1 MDGCDAGLSFVWDAR
16 LSLQTG
22 AVAVVVVVAGIA
34 LNSNL
39 LHRFL
44 TLTSSTSFAFS
55 SSTTQPRP
63 STIATVSLLV
73 HSFDDVATD
82 EHSRGGRDFSS
93 QLSLTVLFAGWSP
106 FEIMTMFFR
115 DVITADCEETGE
127 SAERKS
133 SLNDDERVS
142 GDAHAEV
149 FAFRSRGV
157 RRD

>member
-1 MDGCDAGLSFVWDAR
+1 MDGCDEGLSFARDAR

-22 AVAVVVVVAGIA
+22 AVVVVVVVVAGIA

-63 STIATVSLLV
+63 STVATVSLLV
-73 HSFDDVATD
+73 HSFDDVAAD

-93 QLSLTVLFAGWSP
+93 QLSRTVLFAG
-106 FEIMTMFFR
+106 
-115 DVITADCEETGE
+115 
-127 SAERKS
+127 
-133 SLNDDERVS
+133 
-142 GDAHAEV
+142 
-149 FAFRSRGV
+149 
-157 RRD
+157 